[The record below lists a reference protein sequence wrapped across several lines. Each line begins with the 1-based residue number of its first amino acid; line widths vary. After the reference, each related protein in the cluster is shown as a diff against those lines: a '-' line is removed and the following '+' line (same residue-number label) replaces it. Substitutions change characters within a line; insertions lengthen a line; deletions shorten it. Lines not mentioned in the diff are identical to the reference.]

1 MRSRGGLPRAT
12 GGLPAGSKID
22 GLDGHSSRE
31 GGQSTTAVFVFTST
45 VSKNSAAPPWTS
57 KVSVAIWRGEFL
69 FVVGRVPVVDGMGE
83 RCGPVTARTGRR
95 ADTPNLYTSEIKRKE
110 RKGFADYRSDSMVGE
125 RRTVFDG
132 GRPHCRWG
140 NMSKSAFSFAVSGD
154 TSLQPELSELRYSP
168 ESSLEF
174 RLPLLRNYSR
184 SLRLEALR
192 PSFGETLVVGVP
204 GFLAEISKD
213 FKQYIHG
220 AVGIDPNYTDPG
232 ASHPSAFLGWKE
244 WIADLVSVLEDSLVS
259 DPYLKNAKKIVF
271 LADSMGIALSIAA
284 FKQLQE
290 KFPHLTADIIGTR
303 VTFMGS
309 ARTPE
314 RMEAIYDRGIAKLK
328 EDNSGE
334 WRQRDLYRGIEQKER
349 LLALLTIARE
359 LNREQCREFTTELDT
374 SIKSFPGKIVMLVP
388 PLNEQG
394 APGYDKTHPREAQEH
409 LLGAATH
416 GSVVGTLGEA
426 LAKIGLSDR

>member
-1 MRSRGGLPRAT
+1 
-12 GGLPAGSKID
+12 
-22 GLDGHSSRE
+22 
-31 GGQSTTAVFVFTST
+31 
-45 VSKNSAAPPWTS
+45 
-57 KVSVAIWRGEFL
+57 
-69 FVVGRVPVVDGMGE
+69 
-83 RCGPVTARTGRR
+83 
-95 ADTPNLYTSEIKRKE
+95 
-110 RKGFADYRSDSMVGE
+110 
-125 RRTVFDG
+125 
-132 GRPHCRWG
+132 
-140 NMSKSAFSFAVSGD
+140 MSKSAFSFAGSGD

-213 FKQYIHG
+213 FNGYIHG
-220 AVGIDPNYTDPG
+220 AVGIDPNYTDHG
-232 ASHPSAFLGWKE
+232 ASHSSAFLGWKE

-284 FKQLQE
+284 FEQLQE
-290 KFPHLTADIIGTR
+290 KFPHLTADIIATR

-314 RMEAIYDRGIAKLK
+314 RMEAIYDLGIATLK
-328 EDNSGE
+328 EDDSGA
-334 WRQRDLYRGIEQKER
+334 WRQRDLYRGIEEKDR
-349 LLALLTIARE
+349 LLALLMIARE
-359 LNREQCREFTTELDT
+359 LNSEQCPEFTTELDT

-388 PLNEQG
+388 PLNERG
-394 APGYDKTHPREAQEH
+394 EPGYDKTHPREAQEC
-409 LLGAATH
+409 LLAAATH
-416 GSVVGTLGEA
+416 GSVVETLGEA
-426 LAKIGLSDR
+426 LAKIGLSYR